1 MKSMQTVAPKHG
13 VPDSP
18 CRICSQKSRLRLDFG
33 DGERYNDAMSTKISA
48 EMLEQVRSW
57 AAQGVDLNGIQKN
70 LANDCGVHMTYMDLR
85 FLLLDNGIE
94 IASTAEAPKPAPA
107 PAPEEKTT
115 PEPTVEEDD
124 VPGPPAAGKVKIS
137 MDEIQLPG
145 ALLSGKANFPGGA
158 NGAWFIDQ
166 MGRFGWRELSGT
178 PSPQEMQAFQVE
190 LTQLLSQG

>member
-1 MKSMQTVAPKHG
+1 MG
-13 VPDSP
+13 
-18 CRICSQKSRLRLDFG
+18 
-33 DGERYNDAMSTKISA
+33 TKISA
-48 EMLEQVRSW
+48 EMLEQVRRW

-85 FLLLDNGIE
+85 FLLLDNDIE
-94 IASTAEAPKPAPA
+94 IAGAVESSKPAPA
-107 PAPEEKTT
+107 PAPEGKTAPET
-115 PEPTVEEDD
+115 PVEDDD

-137 MDEIQLPG
+137 LDDIQLPG
-145 ALLSGKANFPGGA
+145 ALLSGKAAFPGGA
-158 NGAWFIDQ
+158 TGAWVIDQ